1 MTAEKERIMMQ
12 LAQVAADDLKKKGFD
27 FGDMSSEVLEKRISE
42 EGEEEKF
49 KQMLLAGLKVRRD
62 SVDKDDVK
70 KKEEEWMNHSQES
83 KH

>member
-1 MTAEKERIMMQ
+1 MMQ

-70 KKEEEWMNHSQES
+70 KKEEE
-83 KH
+83 